1 MAERILESGLR
12 ERESRQLSPDTMDL
26 TSGVRDTLA
35 SDWSEPH
42 NPGL

>member
-12 ERESRQLSPDTMDL
+12 ESCQLSPDTMDL